1 MKQNT
6 IRITIRPVLAGLFTV
21 TLFAGCVKRD
31 LEERPTV
38 PPEGSGRAEITLD
51 WNGDERPQTARF
63 LFYDS
68 NTGTLVKEV
77 TGLTDGFAGELPA
90 GEYRLVVHNTDALQV
105 DYRGTDNYETAEVF
119 AQETEYTHSIQ
130 TSITAAGL
138 GHNTDAAGVGH
149 SGFYGVEQY
158 DAVRSGLTRHDPG
171 VPCILEPQVA
181 FGTGAFNES
190 ETIVV
195 TPDATVK
202 ASVSATL
209 LTKQMEFHFTV
220 KSDVGVTSLKGVLT
234 GIAPGMFIASQ
245 QHNAPTACAI
255 EFTAM
260 PETKAVTRN
269 FLSRLSVFGLLTTPQ
284 SPDETNVINVVL
296 TLDDGKVFQAKV
308 DLTPTL
314 KEIIADNGGTI
325 PIEIPV
331 DVTLE
336 INGIEG
342 LTATV
347 KPWEEGTGGGD
358 FE

>member
-6 IRITIRPVLAGLFTV
+6 IRITIRPVLAGLFAA

-31 LEERPTV
+31 LEERPVV
-38 PPEGSGRAEITLD
+38 PPEGPGRAEITLD
-51 WNGDERPQTARF
+51 WGGDERPQTARF
-63 LFYDS
+63 LFYDCQ
-68 NTGTLVKEV
+68 TGALVKEV

-119 AQETEYTHSIQ
+119 AQETEYAHTTQSY
-130 TSITAAGL
+130 AL
-138 GHNTDAAGVGH
+138 
-149 SGFYGVEQY
+149 
-158 DAVRSGLTRHDPG
+158 RSSLTRHDPG
-171 VPCILEPQVA
+171 VPCILEPQQV
-181 FGTGAFNES
+181 FGTGVCNES

-195 TPDATVK
+195 TSGGTVQ
-202 ASVSATL
+202 ASVSATS
-209 LTKQMEFHFTV
+209 LTRQMEFHFTV
-220 KSDVGVTSLKGVLT
+220 KSDVGVTSLKGVLD
-234 GIAPGMFIASQ
+234 GIAPGMFIASR

-255 EFTAM
+255 EFTAL
-260 PETKAVTRN
+260 PQTKSATSN
-269 FLSRLSVFGLLTTPQ
+269 FLSRMSVFGLLTTSQ

-296 TLDDGKVFQAKV
+296 TLDDGKVFQAKA

-336 INGIEG
+336 IHGIEG